1 MLILIYRGYLPT
13 ADCLLASFA
22 LPAYANSKQLSLN
35 FSRRAFVVM
44 FGNRI
49 ETKEPRVLSGDN
61 KLVERCL
68 QGDDSAWEAVVNL
81 FGKRIYNLS
90 YRYTNRKDEAE
101 DLAQE
106 ILIRVYQNLKSYRAE
121 SGSFQNWIMR
131 VARNLIID
139 HYRQVRRFPQTG
151 GSEELETMNI
161 RDDKIPNPQ
170 RAAEQ
175 MEASQFLQGG
185 LQALSPELKEA
196 IVLRDLEGMPYGD
209 MAELLNVPEG
219 TVKSRINRG
228 RVELAKLLMK
238 RRSQLGMQ
246 A

>member
-1 MLILIYRGYLPT
+1 
-13 ADCLLASFA
+13 
-22 LPAYANSKQLSLN
+22 
-35 FSRRAFVVM
+35 M
-44 FGNRI
+44 FGKRK

-90 YRYTNRKDEAE
+90 YRYTNRRDEAE
-101 DLAQE
+101 DLTQE
-106 ILIRVYQNLKSYRAE
+106 IMIRVYQNLKSYRAE

-139 HYRQVRRFPQTG
+139 HYRQVRRFPQAA
-151 GSEELETMNI
+151 GSEEMEAMKI

-170 RAAEQ
+170 RVAEQ
-175 MEASQFLQGG
+175 LEASQFLQDG
-185 LQALSPELKEA
+185 LQSLTPELKEA
-196 IVLRDLEGMPYGD
+196 IVLRDLEGMAYGE

-228 RVELAKLLMK
+228 RLELAKLLTK
-238 RRSQLGMQ
+238 RRSQLLGAQ
-246 A
+246 V